1 MAEPAPPGFGDV
13 APFVLEHAWSA
24 PGRGGYWY
32 GLSLPDLAALAST
45 CRGLRQ
51 AVDTFAGRQ
60 TALDSRRFQDY
71 QRQSHGD
78 WRGLRPNPRWW
89 MRKRLYVALE
99 WVSRKMPALRALD
112 LTQTE
117 GDPKLM
123 FLDDRGLAAVA
134 TLAHLENLTLSNSA
148 SRTHEITTGG
158 VAKVIQRCPLVELHL
173 AFAFHPAGLN
183 FDQICW
189 LLGNNC
195 STTLKVLG
203 INGTLF
209 EDEDDDDFGI
219 TATGFGQ
226 LKRLR
231 LERLVVWANDGT
243 PCNVQL

>member
-71 QRQSHGD
+71 QRQSHGIKINQS
-78 WRGLRPNPRWW
+78 PNPW
-89 MRKRLYVALE
+89 MRKRLDGALE

-112 LTQTE
+112 LAQTE

-189 LLGNNC
+189 LLGNHC
-195 STTLKVLG
+195 STTLKVLE